1 MDIKEQWQQ
10 TPLWQRI
17 LLIVAFSF
25 GLAYLIF
32 ILMISPKKEE
42 YDNLNTEVENLK
54 SELEKLKI
62 SADSKTLEKLER
74 KINEIQNQNKQK
86 LSKLESLSSTIPQKP
101 ELEEI
106 LNIVSASAKTSGL
119 VLNNF
124 KVDKEEDIYLYYD
137 KNDNSLKTIQKT
149 DDNKDNKKKDQ
160 NQIPE
165 NAIHLKKINIQSSFY
180 GNIRGIFPFL
190 DKIATSKRLIS
201 VESLNVKKE
210 SGNLNYTLSLSV
222 YYSPE
227 EK

>member
-1 MDIKEQWQQ
+1 MDIKEQWEQ

-54 SELEKLKI
+54 GELEKLKV

-74 KINEIQNQNKQK
+74 KINEIQIQNKQK
-86 LSKLESLSSTIPQKP
+86 LSKLESLSNIIPPKA
-101 ELEEI
+101 ELDAI
-106 LNIVSASAKTSGL
+106 LNIVSVSAKTSGL
-119 VLNNF
+119 ILNNF
-124 KVDKEEDIYLYYD
+124 KVDKEEDVYLYYD
-137 KNDNSLKTIQKT
+137 QNDNSLKTFQKT
-149 DDNKDNKKKDQ
+149 DDKKQ

-165 NAIHLKKINIQSSFY
+165 NAIHLKKINIQSSLY
-180 GNIRGIFPFL
+180 GNMKDIFPFL
-190 DKIATSKRLIS
+190 DKIATSKRLIN
-201 VESLNVKKE
+201 VESLGVKKE
-210 SGNLNYTLSLSV
+210 SGKLNYTLSLSV